1 MSTFTIDDTVTELTP
16 EEGRKLFDNLA
27 RAELGV
33 SGQEFLRRL
42 AEGDIPQEWSED
54 AVSRLEVLT
63 PSRPKSGRNPAA
75 AVKAFSPSHYNW
87 PCRTS
92 AASISA

>member
-27 RAELGV
+27 RAELGF
-33 SGQEFLRRL
+33 SCQEFLRRL

-63 PSRPKSGRNPAA
+63 PFAA
-75 AVKAFSPSHYNW
+75 
-87 PCRTS
+87 
-92 AASISA
+92 

>member
-27 RAELGV
+27 RVELGV

-63 PSRPKSGRNPAA
+63 PFAA
-75 AVKAFSPSHYNW
+75 
-87 PCRTS
+87 
-92 AASISA
+92 

>member
-63 PSRPKSGRNPAA
+63 PFAA
-75 AVKAFSPSHYNW
+75 
-87 PCRTS
+87 
-92 AASISA
+92 

>member
-42 AEGDIPQEWSED
+42 AEGDIPQDWSED

-63 PSRPKSGRNPAA
+63 PFAA
-75 AVKAFSPSHYNW
+75 
-87 PCRTS
+87 
-92 AASISA
+92 

>member
-33 SGQEFLRRL
+33 SGEEFLRRL

-63 PSRPKSGRNPAA
+63 PFAA
-75 AVKAFSPSHYNW
+75 
-87 PCRTS
+87 
-92 AASISA
+92 